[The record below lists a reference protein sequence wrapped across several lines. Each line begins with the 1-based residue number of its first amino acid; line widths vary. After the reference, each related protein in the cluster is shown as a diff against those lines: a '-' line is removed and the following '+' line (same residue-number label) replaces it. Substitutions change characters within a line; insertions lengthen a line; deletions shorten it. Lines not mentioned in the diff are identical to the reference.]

1 MNVRDSIGQQL
12 VSSVYTSS
20 CRRSE
25 VARPPSGGR
34 QLATAGLGARLAR
47 QERLVSRNM
56 NGTSEYNILQQGNT
70 I

>member
-1 MNVRDSIGQQL
+1 MSDTAQLAMQL
-12 VSSVYTSS
+12 VSGVYTSS

-34 QLATAGLGARLAR
+34 QVATAALGARLAR

-56 NGTSEYNILQQGNT
+56 NGTSEYNIL
-70 I
+70 